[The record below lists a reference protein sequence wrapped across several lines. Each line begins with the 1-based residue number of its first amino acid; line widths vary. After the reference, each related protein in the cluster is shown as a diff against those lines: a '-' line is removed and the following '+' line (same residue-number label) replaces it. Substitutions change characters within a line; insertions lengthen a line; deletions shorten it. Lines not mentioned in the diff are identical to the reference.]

1 MFGASVAGLTYSTPA
16 EAVETTGQ
24 LKGTVVDK
32 GGLPIPGVEVILRG
46 PNLQGELKD
55 KRSQGGFRI
64 VAIPPG
70 EYKVNFKKNGF
81 QTTQAQGSGCG
92 RKVLFLKHDAVFSTR
107 TQEIVVV
114 DTKPTVD
121 VTNTVPA
128 PRFQG
133 NLRDIP
139 NSGRSYQSATLLS
152 QG

>member
-1 MFGASVAGLTYSTPA
+1 MKKQSYLALFGASVAGLTYSTPA

-46 PNLQGELKD
+46 PNLQGELKGQTGP
-55 KRSQGGFRI
+55 KGGFRI

-70 EYKVNFKKNGF
+70 EYKVNFKRNGF
-81 QTTQAQGSGCG
+81 QTTQAQ
-92 RKVLFLKHDAVFSTR
+92 VLVVAGKSFSLNMTLSSQQ

-121 VTNTVPA
+121 VTNTRA
-128 PRFQG
+128 G
-133 NLRDIP
+133 T
-139 NSGRSYQSATLLS
+139 TLS
-152 QG
+152 KET